1 MSRLNWLAII
11 AVSLLLLPSCAT
23 RTTAEAFQPTE
34 VEARLTSLMA
44 RRLEIA
50 RQVAWVKFGSNLP
63 VRDPK
68 REEELLASLEE
79 KGRTR
84 GLAPTLVR
92 SFFRAQIE
100 ASCQVQQRLIGKWS
114 RGGTLPAWFPR
125 DLRRDIRP
133 ELDRIGDE
141 MLACLVPLSR
151 TPARAG
157 FHTSV
162 EAALRRDGFSW
173 REARTAVGGLL

>member
-1 MSRLNWLAII
+1 MGRLLWPATV
-11 AVSLLLLPSCAT
+11 AVFLLLLPSCAL
-23 RTTAEAFQPTE
+23 RTTADVFQPTE
-34 VEARLTSLMA
+34 AEARLASLMT

-50 RQVAWVKFGSNLP
+50 RQVAWVKFGSGLP

-68 REEELLASLEE
+68 REQELLTSLEE
-79 KGRTR
+79 KGRAM
-84 GLAPTLVR
+84 GLPPVR
-92 SFFRAQIE
+92 VRTFFRAQIE
-100 ASCQVQQRLIGKWS
+100 ASCQVQQRLMGKWS

-141 MLACLVPLSR
+141 MLACLVQLDR
-151 TPARAG
+151 TPPRAG
-157 FHTSV
+157 FRSSV

-173 REARTAVGGLL
+173 WEARTATGGLP